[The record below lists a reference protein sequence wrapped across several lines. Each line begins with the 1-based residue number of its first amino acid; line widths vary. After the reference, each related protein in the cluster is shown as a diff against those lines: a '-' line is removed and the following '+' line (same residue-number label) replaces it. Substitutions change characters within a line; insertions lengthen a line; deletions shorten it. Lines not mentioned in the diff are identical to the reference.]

1 MGEHSLRRDD
11 ETLAVEK
18 LCDRLVRGPAGL
30 VIEGEA
36 GVGKSTLMA
45 HVASRATARGLR
57 VLAARGAASEVTF
70 AYAAVADLL
79 ADIDADLLT
88 ELPALHRMALDR
100 VLVGSVDGP
109 STDERV
115 VAAAVRSVIARVADE
130 SPVLVAVDDAH
141 WLDPSSRAVLGYACR
156 RLSGPVGVV
165 AAIRTGNP
173 DVPEGPDWM
182 NLPRPEA
189 IQRIRVRPQTLG
201 GVHTL
206 ISNRLGRMLP
216 RPAVARIFDVS
227 GGNPLFALEL
237 ARAYINDPSDALRLP
252 DGLTALVRDRL
263 TDLDDEA
270 TDVLLAAACGATPT
284 VELLSAATARPTES
298 VTASLEVAEARG
310 IIRIEGNRVHFDHPL
325 FATGVYTLA
334 APAHRRDMHRKL
346 ATCVQ
351 QQELRARHLALA
363 ATTADPATL
372 EALDAAADATG
383 AQGAPAA
390 AAELTELAIKL
401 GGDTVERRIRAAEGH
416 FRSGNAP
423 RAEAMLDEHTMGQ
436 LAGPIRSIAQII
448 RAGMRI
454 HASDFED
461 AVDILEEARTDAAG
475 IGTILVPILLFLSYC
490 QLNSGHYAAALET
503 ADDCVQRAEAIG
515 AAALISQALAAWV
528 NARFYNGFGVDEAE
542 MKRALAL
549 QVFDADV
556 VIPLS
561 ADAINTMILAW
572 SGKPDEAHA
581 QMQAVRR
588 RCIERGADTEML
600 WVEIHSASIGVWRGE
615 LAEATAA
622 AEEAVQRAQ
631 QLGGDAVQSMAFTA
645 TSAPLAFAGRIVEA
659 RAALA
664 TAAEAGERCGV
675 SEEVYRTIECKAF
688 VEVSLGNYAEALTI
702 MAPRLQRFTDM
713 PSTELAVAA
722 FVPYAVEALTALGR
736 LDDAEPMIVALERN
750 GIRLDRPWM
759 LATGAFCRSL
769 TLSAQGELAA
779 AEQSALEAL
788 SHHARLQM
796 RFELARTQLLLGQI
810 QRRRGHRQA
819 AATTLAATVTAF
831 EHLGMPL
838 WCARA
843 RDELARL
850 DPAAGTSI
858 GLTTTEQRVAMLAA
872 RGSSNKEIA
881 AQLFISSKTVEA
893 NLSRVYRKLGLR
905 SRVDLANRLAAAEF
919 EGNP

>member
-1 MGEHSLRRDD
+1 MGEHSVRRED
-11 ETLAVEK
+11 ETLAVEE
-18 LCDRLVRGPAGL
+18 LCDRVVREPAGL

-36 GVGKSTLMA
+36 GVGKSTLME

-57 VLAARGAASEVTF
+57 VLAAQGAASEVTF

-100 VLVGSVDGP
+100 VLIGGVDGP

-115 VAAAVRSVIARVADE
+115 VAAALRNVISCVADE
-130 SPVLVAVDDAH
+130 SPVLIAVDDAH
-141 WLDPSSRAVLGYACR
+141 WLDPSSRAVLGYICR
-156 RLSGPVGVV
+156 RLTGPVGVV
-165 AAIRTGNP
+165 AAIRTGDP
-173 DVPEGPDWM
+173 DIPDGPLWL
-182 NLPRPEA
+182 NLPRPES

-206 ISNRLGRMLP
+206 ISDRLGRMLP

-237 ARAYINDPSDALRLP
+237 ARAFINDPSDALRLP
-252 DGLTALVRDRL
+252 DGLAALVRDRL

-284 VELLSAATARPTES
+284 VELISAATARPTQS
-298 VTASLEVAEARG
+298 VTASLEVAESRG
-310 IIRIEGNRVHFDHPL
+310 LIRIEGNRVHFGHPL

-346 ATCVQ
+346 ATCVER
-351 QQELRARHLALA
+351 QELRARHLALA

-372 EALDAAADATG
+372 EALDTAADATG

-390 AAELTELAIKL
+390 AAELTELAINL
-401 GGDTVERRIRAAEGH
+401 GGDTPERRIRAAEQH

-436 LAGPIRSIAQII
+436 LAGPMRSIAQII

-454 HASDFED
+454 HASDFQD
-461 AVDILEEARTDAAG
+461 AVDILVEARTDAAG

-490 QLNSGHYAAALET
+490 QLNSGHYAAALDT
-503 ADDCVQRAEAIG
+503 AEDCVQKAEAIG
-515 AAALISQALAAWV
+515 ASALISQALAARV
-528 NARFYNGFGVDEAE
+528 NARFFNGYGVDEAE
-542 MKRALAL
+542 VQRALAL

-561 ADAINTMILAW
+561 ADAIDTMILAW
-572 SGKPDEAHA
+572 SGKPDEARA

-600 WVEIHSASIGVWRGE
+600 WVEIHSASIGIWRGD
-615 LAEATAA
+615 LREATVA

-645 TSAPLAFAGRIVEA
+645 MAAPRAFGGRIAEA

-664 TAAEAGERCGV
+664 TAAEAGERCGGT
-675 SEEVYRTIECKAF
+675 EEVYRTIECKAF
-688 VEVSLGNYAEALTI
+688 LETSLGNYAEALTI
-702 MAPRLQRFTDM
+702 MAPRLERFADM

-722 FVPYAVEALTALGR
+722 FVPYAVEAMTALGR
-736 LDDAEPMIVALERN
+736 LDDAEPLIVALERN
-750 GIRLDRPWM
+750 GTRLDRPWM

-769 TLSAQGELAA
+769 MLSARGELAA

-788 SHHARLQM
+788 NHHARLQM

-819 AATTLAATVTAF
+819 AGTTLAAAVTAF
-831 EHLGMPL
+831 DGMEIPQ
-838 WCARA
+838 WSTRA

-850 DPAAGTSI
+850 DPAAGSV
-858 GLTTTEQRVAMLAA
+858 GLTTTEQRVAGLAA
-872 RGSSNKEIA
+872 QGSSNEQIA
-881 AQLFISSKTVEA
+881 AQLFISTKTVEA
-893 NLSRVYRKLGLR
+893 NLSRIYRKLGLR
-905 SRVDLANRLAAAEF
+905 SRVDLANRLAAVKI